1 MSLINNMLQDLEDR
15 QAFLAAGANS
25 VISDLQPSETID
37 TKQRS
42 GNFRLFA
49 SFMIVITMLLLY
61 IGYEM
66 YRGSTVAE
74 YLNRSWASQ
83 ADKIA
88 VDDRSAV
95 SLADELVSGKSG
107 KTSAR
112 QTLAAEAGS
121 SGVNLKLT
129 LLTSDWLATEPATLA
144 IADSE
149 TMQIIPA
156 ADVAELTLKTITL
169 LETETGVS
177 IFIELTSQPDYKLF
191 LLENPYRLLI
201 EIDALNMPL
210 QIVDEKYSN
219 NLIARLRHTYR
230 GDTGLL
236 IFDLNEAVE
245 INMSNAMKVGEGYE
259 LNLEIKP
266 VNMTAN
272 LTLEYIESNPALVQV
287 KSEQQQSDV
296 ITDQSIRKLTARSK
310 AIEAGDA
317 LFNDA
322 MVAYRAGDIIRTIDL
337 LNRAVMESPMHIQA
351 RGLLVK
357 VLLAQGDSKA
367 AKKVLSTG
375 LKHVAGN
382 TVFIKQYAKL
392 LIEDGQ
398 ADRALHYLKQ
408 ARPDVTVEPD
418 YYALMAAILQRQENY
433 TEAARLYLRLVQ
445 IDPTNSI
452 WWMGLGISYEG
463 YGRAN
468 DALQAYKRAQ
478 RDNNLA
484 MDVAKFIQQR
494 IRFLKG

>member
-15 QAFLAAGANS
+15 QAFLAVGTNR
-25 VISDLQPSETID
+25 VNSDLQPSETID

-66 YRGSTVAE
+66 YPGSTVAE

-88 VDDRSAV
+88 VDDRNAV

-112 QTLAAEAGS
+112 QTLAAEAVS

-149 TMQIIPA
+149 TMQITPA
-156 ADVAELTLKTITL
+156 ADVTELTLKTITL

-245 INMSNAMKVGEGYE
+245 INMSNVMKVGEGYE

-266 VNMTAN
+266 VNMTTN
-272 LTLEYIESNPALVQV
+272 LTQEYIESNPALVQV

-310 AIEAGDA
+310 AVEAGDA

-337 LNRAVMESPMHIQA
+337 LYRAVTESPMHIQA

-357 VLLAQGDSKA
+357 VLLAQGDKTT
-367 AKKVLSTG
+367 AKKVLSAG

-392 LIEDGQ
+392 LIEEGQ
-398 ADRALHYLKQ
+398 ADRALYYLKQ

-484 MDVAKFIQQR
+484 TDVARFIQQR